1 VLVELL
7 ARRSVVAA
15 HTFGVRKEMVWNL
28 NFFIQGNRE
37 GPRTVHTLHR

>member
-1 VLVELL
+1 
-7 ARRSVVAA
+7 
-15 HTFGVRKEMVWNL
+15 MVWNL